1 MSRRKAG
8 TKLSRVIEDTLAPF
22 ELAVWEGTV
31 EHVAYAEAIGNGIS
45 VTERGDEKATEEIR

>member
-8 TKLSRVIEDTLAPF
+8 TKLSRVIKDTLVPF

-45 VTERGDEKATEEIR
+45 VIERGDEKATEEIR

>member
-8 TKLSRVIEDTLAPF
+8 TKLSRVIEGTLAPF

-31 EHVAYAEAIGNGIS
+31 EHVAYAEAIRNGIS
-45 VTERGDEKATEEIR
+45 VIERGDEKATEEIR